1 MIVTPQKVCQV
12 RRMYGTVECSKQVK
26 NLLNHTYFND
36 CVSQKFVAT
45 ILVPYVKILA
55 EPDLSIQN

>member
-1 MIVTPQKVCQV
+1 
-12 RRMYGTVECSKQVK
+12 MYGTVECSKQVK